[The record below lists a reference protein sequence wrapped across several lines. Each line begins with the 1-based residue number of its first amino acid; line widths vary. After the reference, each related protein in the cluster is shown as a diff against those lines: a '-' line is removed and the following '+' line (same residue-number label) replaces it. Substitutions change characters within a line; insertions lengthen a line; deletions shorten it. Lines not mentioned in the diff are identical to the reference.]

1 MKRSILLLLC
11 TTLSLFSIP
20 AFAEKAAAPAN
31 APYLRPVGNAIDMD
45 KFKAKLAK
53 IIPGRVP
60 SSIKP
65 TPLPGLYEVSYG
77 VRIFYVSEDAD
88 YLLDGELLDLQ
99 SHTNLTQDAQAR
111 TRKAIMDKVP
121 VDSMISF
128 PAKGKRKHIITVF
141 TDIDCPYCRKL
152 HNEMDQYND
161 LGIEVRYMLF
171 PRAGVGSP
179 SFKTAVS
186 TWCAKDNR
194 TALTKAKNGEKIES
208 LECKNPVADQYKV
221 GQEIGVNGTPA
232 IVLESGEIVPG
243 YRPAKDI
250 AAMLDQLASMKA
262 EAKQAGR

>member
-1 MKRSILLLLC
+1 MKKSILLLLC
-11 TTLSLFSIP
+11 TSLSLLSIP
-20 AFAEKAAAPAN
+20 AFAEN
-31 APYLRPVGNAIDMD
+31 AVDMD

-53 IIPGRVP
+53 IIPDRAP

-77 VRIFYVSEDAD
+77 VRIFYVSEAAD
-88 YLLDGELLDLQ
+88 YLLDGELINLQ
-99 SHTNLTQDAQAR
+99 SRTNLTQETQAT
-111 TRKAIMDKVP
+111 TRKTIMDKVP

-171 PRAGVGSP
+171 PRAGLGSP

-186 TWCAKDNR
+186 AWCAKDNR
-194 TALTKAKNGEKIES
+194 VALTKAKNGEKIES
-208 LECKNPVADQYKV
+208 LECKNPIADQYGI
-221 GQEIGVNGTPA
+221 GQEIGVTGTPA
-232 IVLESGEIVPG
+232 IVLESGEIIPG
-243 YRPAKDI
+243 YRPAKNI
-250 AAMLDQLASMKA
+250 AEMLDQLAALKA
-262 EAKQAGR
+262 EVKSAGR